1 MSNFQER
8 MKLRKQ
14 QIADTA
20 RQAALYDD
28 PNSSQYRP
36 RSPERT
42 EAVTSSTPNTTKTF
56 EELQQV
62 ALDMVSNLRN
72 QAQGNTEAIN
82 SLVADLQG
90 NKSQA
95 TSEQVVKPAPNIN
108 VDEINQRMIEEKNQI
123 LRDMAKAGQIS
134 PEELAKRLQAD
145 PSAQVE
151 PTFISNLKDEKKVK
165 AVNQKEDAPAEEP
178 KVVPKL
184 LNRANISKL
193 DVKIKERVY
202 GQDEVIDE
210 VVNVLKS
217 AFVSLKVNKKKP
229 AGSYFFAGPSGVGK
243 TELARS
249 LADSLEVPILIINMG
264 EYAQEFEISKL
275 LGAPPGYLGYE
286 QGGVIPNFIEKNP
299 RGIIVFDEVEKAHP
313 TADNILLSIMD
324 QGVCQDNKGK
334 DVHFKE
340 TIIISTSNLGASVE
354 YIPGLTQEE
363 KNEARMNSIKEN
375 LRPEIIGRYD
385 SIFHFHSLKPAIYLK
400 IVDKFL
406 KGISNSAK
414 EEHNLTLNFS
424 EEIRQFI
431 AEKSYDPALGGRPAG
446 KFIEKVVVLP
456 LADFMLRDDFEEQFA
471 KHPEVT
477 IDYNSDGN
485 VFFRGND
492 GTILGV
498 HENTASD
505 VARIESNRFS
515 GKKQESVF
523 KVDPQDENT
532 VPPKVSLRGETPA
545 PAPAKTPKVRRP
557 RAA

>member
-14 QIADTA
+14 QIAEKA
-20 RQAALYDD
+20 RQDALYED
-28 PNSSQYRP
+28 PHSSHYRP
-36 RSPERT
+36 TSPD
-42 EAVTSSTPNTTKTF
+42 TSVEQVAQATNSAKTF

-62 ALDMVSNLRN
+62 ALDMVSNLRT
-72 QAQGNTEAIN
+72 QADSNTDAIN
-82 SLVADLQG
+82 NLVAGLK
-90 NKSQA
+90 NSPEE
-95 TSEQVVKPAPNIN
+95 TSTQEVIKPVTNLN
-108 VDEINQRMIEEKNQI
+108 VDAMNQRLAEEKNQI

-134 PEELAKRLQAD
+134 PEELAKRLQVD
-145 PSAQVE
+145 PNAQAE

-165 AVNQKEDAPAEEP
+165 AVNQKEEAPTEEP

-184 LNRANISKL
+184 LNRANIAKL

-324 QGVCQDNKGK
+324 QGICQDNKGK

-406 KGISNSAK
+406 KGISKSAK

-424 EEIRQFI
+424 EEVRQFI

-471 KHPEVT
+471 KYPEVT

-532 VPPKVSLRGETPA
+532 TPPKVSLRGESPA

-557 RAA
+557 KAA